1 MYKKYNNL
9 KCLLRE
15 IYNKDENMIPITPVS
30 SPVLLSID
38 SPILSDFSLLNI
50 QLPPLMLI
58 NKDVLMEYIVLSY
71 LFTIALF
78 MQLLKS
84 LFI

>member
-1 MYKKYNNL
+1 MYKKYNNV

-15 IYNKDENMIPITPVS
+15 IYNKDENKIPITPVS

-38 SPILSDFSLLNI
+38 SPILSDFPLLNI

-58 NKDVLMEYIVLSY
+58 NKDVLMEYIVLTY